1 MLLEFIELFYWNIRQ
16 FSSRVLE
23 KSLKLYFFHI
33 YTWKTAEICKEVK
46 LTTWVM
52 AFQLERIHQPVS
64 PRQFPVKCYY
74 RVLENMVSGP
84 GIVPSKL
91 KQFCKLTA
99 QQYKACQCVYI
110 LKLQL
115 IQTPESS
122 ATKRNTA
129 AEHFHLMHLLEFSC
143 LLPYCRTFLRHQL
156 KSSVEKRPK

>member
-1 MLLEFIELFYWNIRQ
+1 MQTKHDYKEFLQYKGEHLMDFLVSAVHMQGLQLLLEFIELFYWNIRQ

-99 QQYKACQCVYI
+99 LQYKACQCVCTHI
-110 LKLQL
+110 C
-115 IQTPESS
+115 
-122 ATKRNTA
+122 TKA
-129 AEHFHLMHLLEFSC
+129 AVDTNPRELSNKKKHSC
-143 LLPYCRTFLRHQL
+143 
-156 KSSVEKRPK
+156 